1 MANDNEMKIQ
11 WHPAFVAA
19 MMLELQD
26 NRNDLVFDDEHNL
39 SKQPLRIDLLI
50 IKKQPDVVV
59 KSKLGEIFKE
69 YNIME
74 YKSPHDALNID
85 NFHKALA
92 YAHLFKSENDGIVN
106 KYPSES
112 ITVSMVRHSFPRE
125 MFNILQREGF
135 VIEDKYPGIYYIDG
149 DRYFDIQVIVSSELS
164 HKDGKWLKALQ
175 DKLNFEDVSQLV
187 VDMSQNNSVEN
198 RDNIQALLDVIF
210 SANKETVSE
219 WKEMSGMGGALAE
232 LMAPELT
239 AARLEGK
246 SEGIAEGRTVGVSE
260 GMARGDF
267 SRAKQVIYNMLNR
280 GFKFNDIVEIAG
292 TSEETCKF
300 IINMYDIDNDNNY
313 YFKDIDMTDYIAQK
327 SDEYDPV
334 YKSVMY
340 DLGDSGISSGSS
352 SGYDF
357 GADID

>member
-1 MANDNEMKIQ
+1 MAEIDNMKIQ

-39 SKQPLRIDLLI
+39 SKQPLRIDLLV
-50 IKKQPDVVV
+50 IKKQSDVVV

-92 YAHLFKSENDGIVN
+92 YAHLFKSENDGVVN

-125 MFNILQREGF
+125 MFNILQNEGYEI
-135 VIEDKYPGIYYIDG
+135 VKNNPGIYYVSG
-149 DRYFDIQVIVSSELS
+149 DRHFDIQVIVSGELS
-164 HKDGKWLKALQ
+164 HEDGKWLKVLQ
-175 DKLNFEDVSQLV
+175 DKLSIEDVTQLV
-187 VDMSQNNSVEN
+187 VDMTKNNNAEN
-198 RDNIQALLDVIF
+198 RDNIQALLDVIYL
-210 SANKETVSE
+210 ANKETVSE

-239 AARLEGK
+239 AARTEGDYSRAK
-246 SEGIAEGRTVGVSE
+246 SIIFNMLDQGLTADQIILYTGVSE
-260 GMARGDF
+260 DDF
-267 SRAKQVIYNMLNR
+267 KHIANIYDIDHN
-280 GFKFNDIVEIAG
+280 NDIVY
-292 TSEETCKF
+292 C
-300 IINMYDIDNDNNY
+300 
-313 YFKDIDMTDYIAQK
+313 DIDMT
-327 SDEYDPV
+327 EYLLE
-334 YKSVMY
+334 K
-340 DLGDSGISSGSS
+340 GDSYNPTGESVIYQNAAKAANAGSS
-352 SGYDF
+352 SGTGF
-357 GADID
+357 GADLD